1 MSINDL
7 YIDSLERR
15 VQRLNAATKELISAV
30 EQYVEPKPGT
40 PYLHRTELLN
50 TKNKV
55 KSMLK

>member
-1 MSINDL
+1 MSSNDI

-15 VQRLNAATKELISAV
+15 VQRLNAATKEFITAV

-50 TKNKV
+50 IKNN
-55 KSMLK
+55 LKTLLK

>member
-50 TKNKV
+50 IKNN
-55 KSMLK
+55 LKTILK